1 MMMME
6 GPIQSLTRWVNST
19 SNPTLLNKESF
30 VVGAVISMSYSPGM
44 KIIQECVVANIE
56 NIGEKI
62 MTILKISGKKMKIE
76 LRTQECLLEREIAAL
91 KRELHGARGLAEA
104 ERQTVRLYVC
114 EYFKYLYFYLTLS
127 LCFF

>member
-1 MMMME
+1 M
-6 GPIQSLTRWVNST
+6 
-19 SNPTLLNKESF
+19 
-30 VVGAVISMSYSPGM
+30 VGAVISMSYSPGM

-104 ERQTVRLYVC
+104 ERQTVRLSANI
-114 EYFKYLYFYLTLS
+114 YLYFYLALS

>member
-1 MMMME
+1 
-6 GPIQSLTRWVNST
+6 
-19 SNPTLLNKESF
+19 
-30 VVGAVISMSYSPGM
+30 MSYSPGM

-91 KRELHGARGLAEA
+91 KRELHGARGLAET
-104 ERQTVRLYVC
+104 ERQTVRLYGNI
-114 EYFKYLYFYLTLS
+114 YLYFYPALS